1 MVVRAATM
9 RKGPTLSL
17 SSGTFLAPHA
27 LQSST
32 AASVNHLVYFK
43 AGGGTIRS
51 MSRKR
56 KTRNTGYNSQG
67 SVDSRLVTTNRRF
80 PDAASVFLHLVGIQC
95 RGSEHELH

>member
-43 AGGGTIRS
+43 ASRRNHPIHVTNERLGTLGHTPR
-51 MSRKR
+51 
-56 KTRNTGYNSQG
+56 
-67 SVDSRLVTTNRRF
+67 VTTTPVSSLRLALAIDCEDPIPTYVF
-80 PDAASVFLHLVGIQC
+80 PMKQ
-95 RGSEHELH
+95 